1 MTTKLSINCPS
12 ESSLS
17 MLTTTTTRRPLMTMI
32 PEADDR
38 IPCIAVPKDDTLP
51 ALTNPRLLLPSDF
64 TASQLVHA
72 IRKRIT
78 LQPSQAIFVL
88 NDDRMVSG
96 PTSLRELLN
105 RQQDNDDGVLRVT
118 YALENVFG

>member
-1 MTTKLSINCPS
+1 MKNKLSINSPGEFSPS
-12 ESSLS
+12 MPTTSS
-17 MLTTTTTRRPLMTMI
+17 TRKALMMI

-72 IRKRIT
+72 IRKRVT
-78 LQPSQAIFVL
+78 LKSSQAIFVL
-88 NDDRMVSG
+88 CDDCMVSG
-96 PTSLRELLN
+96 STCVRDLLDKQ
-105 RQQDNDDGVLRVT
+105 RDNEDGVLRVT